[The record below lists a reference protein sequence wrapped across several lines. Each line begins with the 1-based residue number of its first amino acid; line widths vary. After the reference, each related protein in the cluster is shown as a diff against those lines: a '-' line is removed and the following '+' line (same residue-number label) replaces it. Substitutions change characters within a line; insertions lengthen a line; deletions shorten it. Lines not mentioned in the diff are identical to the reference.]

1 MALLAWLRR
10 GAAMASAATALVA
23 CYQPSVRDCTVS
35 CARVSDCA
43 GDQVCGASG
52 WCAAPDV
59 ACSSPDPDAAGV
71 DGAATD
77 GSDGDGM
84 TPIDAPMMI
93 DAGADLR
100 IVISGR
106 GSVAT
111 DQPGVNCQTPPGDCA
126 HSVAPGTV
134 VTLTAIDGPGNNRFV
149 DWTTPNCMGM
159 GRTCVLTVSSPVTL
173 VSVEFN

>member
-1 MALLAWLRR
+1 MALLARTLRGVTAL
-10 GAAMASAATALVA
+10 GAATLLVA
-23 CYQPSVRDCTVS
+23 CYEPSVRDCTVS
-35 CARVSDCA
+35 CASASDCA

-59 ACSSPDPDAAGV
+59 ACSLDPDAAGV

-84 TPIDAPMMI
+84 TPLDAPMMI
-93 DAGADLR
+93 DAGAALR

-111 DQPGVNCQTPPGDCA
+111 DQPGVNCQAPPGDCSF
-126 HSVAPGTV
+126 SVAPGTT
-134 VTLTAIDGPGNNRFV
+134 VTLTAMDGPGNNRFV

-173 VSVEFN
+173 VSVEFD

>member
-1 MALLAWLRR
+1 MALLVPALR
-10 GAAMASAATALVA
+10 AAATATAATALVA
-23 CYQPSVRDCTVS
+23 CYQPTLRDCTVS
-35 CARVSDCA
+35 CSSAADCA

-59 ACSSPDPDAAGV
+59 ACSLDPDAASV
-71 DGAATD
+71 DGAGAD

-84 TPIDAPMMI
+84 SPIDAPMMI

-111 DQPGVNCQTPPGDCA
+111 DQPGVNCQTPPGDCTY
-126 HSVAPGTV
+126 SVAPGTA
-134 VTLTAIDGPGNNRFV
+134 VTLTAIDGPGNNQFV

-173 VSVEFN
+173 VSVEFD